1 MPKFSF
7 TKIVNVDRDK
17 IFNVITD
24 FENLAKIFP
33 KYFKS
38 LKIISKSGNITKLEE
53 ELEFLGKKLNVTVDH
68 IVEEPDKHTVI
79 MLDGPGKNTKFEE
92 IFEKIP
98 EGTKITVDV
107 DLVLNGKFKVMGFF
121 AKKQIKNKMSQ
132 ALDEF
137 AEVAKNNLCNQRG
150 SFLITCETETL
161 PGPATITTKHEA
173 SNMRSNSNPPSPS
186 KLPACLT

>member
-53 ELEFLGKKLNVTVDH
+53 ELEFLGKKLNITVDH
-68 IVEEPDKHTVI
+68 IVEEPGKHTVI

-92 IFEKIP
+92 IFEKMP
-98 EGTKITVDV
+98 EGTKITIDV

-137 AEVAKNNLCNQRG
+137 AEVAKNN
-150 SFLITCETETL
+150 
-161 PGPATITTKHEA
+161 
-173 SNMRSNSNPPSPS
+173 
-186 KLPACLT
+186 

>member
-17 IFNVITD
+17 ICNVITD

-92 IFEKIP
+92 IFEKMP

-137 AEVAKNNLCNQRG
+137 AEVAKNN
-150 SFLITCETETL
+150 
-161 PGPATITTKHEA
+161 
-173 SNMRSNSNPPSPS
+173 
-186 KLPACLT
+186 

>member
-7 TKIVNVDRDK
+7 TKIVNVDRDN

-38 LKIISKSGNITKLEE
+38 LKIISKSGNTTKLEE

-68 IVEEPDKHTVI
+68 IVEKPDKHTVI

-92 IFEKIP
+92 TFEKIS
-98 EGTKITVDV
+98 EGTKITIDV

-121 AKKQIKNKMSQ
+121 AKTKIKNKMSQ

-137 AEVAKNNLCNQRG
+137 AEVAKND
-150 SFLITCETETL
+150 
-161 PGPATITTKHEA
+161 
-173 SNMRSNSNPPSPS
+173 
-186 KLPACLT
+186 

>member
-92 IFEKIP
+92 IFEKMP
-98 EGTKITVDV
+98 EVTKITVDV
-107 DLVLNGKFKVMGFF
+107 YLVLNGKFKVMGFF

-137 AEVAKNNLCNQRG
+137 AEVAKNN
-150 SFLITCETETL
+150 
-161 PGPATITTKHEA
+161 
-173 SNMRSNSNPPSPS
+173 
-186 KLPACLT
+186 

>member
-7 TKIVNVDRDK
+7 TKIVNIDRDK

-92 IFEKIP
+92 IFEKMP

-137 AEVAKNNLCNQRG
+137 AEVAKNN
-150 SFLITCETETL
+150 
-161 PGPATITTKHEA
+161 
-173 SNMRSNSNPPSPS
+173 
-186 KLPACLT
+186 

>member
-92 IFEKIP
+92 IFEKMP

-107 DLVLNGKFKVMGFF
+107 DLVLNGKFKVMGFI

-137 AEVAKNNLCNQRG
+137 AEVAKNN
-150 SFLITCETETL
+150 
-161 PGPATITTKHEA
+161 
-173 SNMRSNSNPPSPS
+173 
-186 KLPACLT
+186 

>member
-92 IFEKIP
+92 MFEKMP

-137 AEVAKNNLCNQRG
+137 AEVAKNN
-150 SFLITCETETL
+150 
-161 PGPATITTKHEA
+161 
-173 SNMRSNSNPPSPS
+173 
-186 KLPACLT
+186 

>member
-7 TKIVNVDRDK
+7 TKIVDVERDK

-92 IFEKIP
+92 IFEKMP

-137 AEVAKNNLCNQRG
+137 AEVAKNN
-150 SFLITCETETL
+150 
-161 PGPATITTKHEA
+161 
-173 SNMRSNSNPPSPS
+173 
-186 KLPACLT
+186 

>member
-7 TKIVNVDRDK
+7 TKIVDVDRDK

-92 IFEKIP
+92 IFEKMP

-137 AEVAKNNLCNQRG
+137 AEVAKNN
-150 SFLITCETETL
+150 
-161 PGPATITTKHEA
+161 
-173 SNMRSNSNPPSPS
+173 
-186 KLPACLT
+186 

>member
-7 TKIVNVDRDK
+7 TKIVNVDRDN

-24 FENLAKIFP
+24 FENLSKIFP

-92 IFEKIP
+92 MFEKMP

-137 AEVAKNNLCNQRG
+137 AEVAKNN
-150 SFLITCETETL
+150 
-161 PGPATITTKHEA
+161 
-173 SNMRSNSNPPSPS
+173 
-186 KLPACLT
+186 

>member
-92 IFEKIP
+92 IFEKMP

-137 AEVAKNNLCNQRG
+137 AEVAKNN
-150 SFLITCETETL
+150 
-161 PGPATITTKHEA
+161 
-173 SNMRSNSNPPSPS
+173 
-186 KLPACLT
+186 

>member
-7 TKIVNVDRDK
+7 TKIVDVERDK

-92 IFEKIP
+92 MFEKMP
-98 EGTKITVDV
+98 EGTKITIDV

-137 AEVAKNNLCNQRG
+137 AEVAKNN
-150 SFLITCETETL
+150 
-161 PGPATITTKHEA
+161 
-173 SNMRSNSNPPSPS
+173 
-186 KLPACLT
+186 

>member
-68 IVEEPDKHTVI
+68 IVEEQDKHTVI

-92 IFEKIP
+92 IFEKMP

-137 AEVAKNNLCNQRG
+137 AEVAKNN
-150 SFLITCETETL
+150 
-161 PGPATITTKHEA
+161 
-173 SNMRSNSNPPSPS
+173 
-186 KLPACLT
+186 

>member
-7 TKIVNVDRDK
+7 TKIVNIDRDK

-92 IFEKIP
+92 MFEKMP
-98 EGTKITVDV
+98 EGTKITIDV

-137 AEVAKNNLCNQRG
+137 AEVAKNN
-150 SFLITCETETL
+150 
-161 PGPATITTKHEA
+161 
-173 SNMRSNSNPPSPS
+173 
-186 KLPACLT
+186 

>member
-68 IVEEPDKHTVI
+68 IVEEPDTHTVI
-79 MLDGPGKNTKFEE
+79 MLAGPGKNTKFEE
-92 IFEKIP
+92 MFEKMP
-98 EGTKITVDV
+98 EGTKITIDV

-137 AEVAKNNLCNQRG
+137 AEVAKNN
-150 SFLITCETETL
+150 
-161 PGPATITTKHEA
+161 
-173 SNMRSNSNPPSPS
+173 
-186 KLPACLT
+186 

>member
-92 IFEKIP
+92 IFEKMP
-98 EGTKITVDV
+98 EGTKITIDV

-137 AEVAKNNLCNQRG
+137 AEVAKNN
-150 SFLITCETETL
+150 
-161 PGPATITTKHEA
+161 
-173 SNMRSNSNPPSPS
+173 
-186 KLPACLT
+186 

>member
-92 IFEKIP
+92 MFEKMP
-98 EGTKITVDV
+98 EGTKITIDV

-132 ALDEF
+132 ALGEF
-137 AEVAKNNLCNQRG
+137 AEVAKND
-150 SFLITCETETL
+150 
-161 PGPATITTKHEA
+161 
-173 SNMRSNSNPPSPS
+173 
-186 KLPACLT
+186 

>member
-92 IFEKIP
+92 IFEKMP

-121 AKKQIKNKMSQ
+121 AKKRIKNKMSQ

-137 AEVAKNNLCNQRG
+137 AEVAKNN
-150 SFLITCETETL
+150 
-161 PGPATITTKHEA
+161 
-173 SNMRSNSNPPSPS
+173 
-186 KLPACLT
+186 

>member
-7 TKIVNVDRDK
+7 TKIVNVDRDN

-38 LKIISKSGNITKLEE
+38 LKIISKSGNTTKLEE

-68 IVEEPDKHTVI
+68 IVEKPDKHTVI
-79 MLDGPGKNTKFEE
+79 MLDGLGKNTKFEE
-92 IFEKIP
+92 TFEKIS
-98 EGTKITVDV
+98 EGTKITIDV

-121 AKKQIKNKMSQ
+121 AKKKIKNKMSQ

-137 AEVAKNNLCNQRG
+137 AEVAKND
-150 SFLITCETETL
+150 
-161 PGPATITTKHEA
+161 
-173 SNMRSNSNPPSPS
+173 
-186 KLPACLT
+186 